1 MTAYELALFAHLVGV
16 VTLFAAIALVQT
28 AGARLRRAAKVQ
40 HVRLWVDLTRTA
52 APLFP
57 VALLT
62 VLASGL
68 FMAADFWSFTTPWV
82 VVAIAGVIVMG
93 GIGGSVQG
101 RYFAAIGRTARA
113 TEDGPVPQSLSEL
126 IAAPALWVSVAA
138 PDVGT
143 LGILWTMAIKP
154 GWTGS
159 IVAVAG
165 MAMLG
170 AIVGYIL
177 SNRRRQSTI
186 TAHSADPRNP
196 IPP

>member
-57 VALLT
+57 VALLM

-93 GIGGSVQG
+93 GIGGSAQG

-170 AIVGYIL
+170 AIAGYIV
-177 SNRRRQSTI
+177 SSRRRQSTM
-186 TAHSADPRNP
+186 TAHSAEPRNP

>member
-1 MTAYELALFAHLVGV
+1 MTAYEIALFTHLLGV
-16 VTLFAAIALVQT
+16 VTLFAAIALVET
-28 AGARLRRAAKVQ
+28 AGARLRRAGNVQ

-62 VLASGL
+62 VLGSGL
-68 FMAADFWSFTTPWV
+68 FMAADSWTFTTPWV

-101 RYFAAIGRTARA
+101 RHFAAIGRTARA
-113 TEDGPVPQSLSEL
+113 TEDGPVPQHLSEL
-126 IAAPALWVSVAA
+126 IAAPAVWVSVAA

-170 AIVGYIL
+170 AIAGYNL
-177 SNRRRQSTI
+177 GSRRRQSTI
-186 TAHSADPRNP
+186 TAHFSRSTSKEWR
-196 IPP
+196 

>member
-1 MTAYELALFAHLVGV
+1 MTAYELALFTHMLGV
-16 VTLFAAIALVQT
+16 VTLFAAIALVET
-28 AGARLRRAAKVQ
+28 AGARLRRAGNVQ
-40 HVRLWVDLTRTA
+40 HVRLWIDRTRGA

-62 VLASGL
+62 VLGSGL
-68 FMAADFWSFTTPWV
+68 FMAADSWTFTTPWV

-101 RYFAAIGRTARA
+101 RYFAAIGRTSRA
-113 TEDGPVPQSLSEL
+113 TEDGPVPQRLSEL
-126 IAAPALWVSVAA
+126 IAAPAVWMSVAA
-138 PDVGT
+138 PDVGA

-170 AIVGYIL
+170 AIAGYTL
-177 SNRRRQSTI
+177 SSRRRQST
-186 TAHSADPRNP
+186 TAAHFATPAS
-196 IPP
+196 

>member
-1 MTAYELALFAHLVGV
+1 
-16 VTLFAAIALVQT
+16 
-28 AGARLRRAAKVQ
+28 
-40 HVRLWVDLTRTA
+40 
-52 APLFP
+52 
-57 VALLT
+57 VALLI
-62 VLASGL
+62 VPASGL

-82 VVAIAGVIVMG
+82 VVAITGVVVMG

-101 RYFAAIGRTARA
+101 RYFAAISRTARA
-113 TEDGPVPQSLSEL
+113 TEAGPVPLSLSEL

-143 LGILWTMAIKP
+143 VGILWTMAIKP

-170 AIVGYIL
+170 AIAGYIV
-177 SNRRRQSTI
+177 SSRRRQSTI
-186 TAHSADPRNP
+186 TTHSAEPRNP

>member
-1 MTAYELALFAHLVGV
+1 MTAYELALFTHLLGV
-16 VTLFAAIALVQT
+16 VTLFAAIALVET
-28 AGARLRRAAKVQ
+28 AGARLRRAANVQ

-62 VLASGL
+62 VLGSGL
-68 FMAADFWSFTTPWV
+68 FMAADSWTFTTPWV
-82 VVAIAGVIVMG
+82 VVAIAGLIVMG
-93 GIGGSVQG
+93 GIGVSVQG
-101 RYFAAIGRTARA
+101 RYFAAIGKTSRA
-113 TEDGPVPQSLSEL
+113 TEDGPVPQRLNEL
-126 IAAPALWVSVAA
+126 IAAPAVWVSVAA
-138 PDVGT
+138 PDAGA

-170 AIVGYIL
+170 AIAGYTRG
-177 SNRRRQSTI
+177 SRRRQST
-186 TAHSADPRNP
+186 TEAHFAKPGS
-196 IPP
+196 

>member
-1 MTAYELALFAHLVGV
+1 MTAYELALFSHLLGV
-16 VTLFAAIALVQT
+16 VTLFAAIALVET
-28 AGARLRRAAKVQ
+28 AGARLRRAANVQ

-62 VLASGL
+62 VLGSGL
-68 FMAADFWSFTTPWV
+68 FMAADSWTFTTPWV
-82 VVAIAGVIVMG
+82 VVAIAGVIIMG

-101 RYFAAIGRTARA
+101 RYFATIGRTSRA
-113 TEDGPVPQSLSEL
+113 TEDGPVPQRLSEF
-126 IAAPALWVSVAA
+126 IAAPAVWVSVAA
-138 PDVGT
+138 LDVGA

-159 IVAVAG
+159 IVAVTG

-170 AIVGYIL
+170 AIAGYTL
-177 SNRRRQSTI
+177 SSRQRQST
-186 TAHSADPRNP
+186 TAAHFANP
-196 IPP
+196 GS

>member
-1 MTAYELALFAHLVGV
+1 MTAYELALFTHLLGV
-16 VTLFAAIALVQT
+16 VTLFAAIALVET
-28 AGARLRRAAKVQ
+28 AGARLRRAANVQ

-62 VLASGL
+62 VLGSGL
-68 FMAADFWSFTTPWV
+68 FMTADSWTFTTPWV
-82 VVAIAGVIVMG
+82 VVAIAGLIVMG

-101 RYFAAIGRTARA
+101 RYFAAIGKTSRA
-113 TEDGPVPQSLSEL
+113 TEDGPVPQRLSEL
-126 IAAPALWVSVAA
+126 IAAPAVWVSVAA
-138 PDVGT
+138 PDAGA
-143 LGILWTMAIKP
+143 LGILWTMATKP

-170 AIVGYIL
+170 AIAGYTL
-177 SNRRRQSTI
+177 SSRRRQASTN
-186 TAHSADPRNP
+186 AHFAKPGS
-196 IPP
+196 

>member
-1 MTAYELALFAHLVGV
+1 MTAYELALFTHLLGV
-16 VTLFAAIALVQT
+16 VTLFAAIALVET
-28 AGARLRRAAKVQ
+28 AGARLRRAGNVQ

-62 VLASGL
+62 VLGSGL
-68 FMAADFWSFTTPWV
+68 FMTADSWTFTAPWV
-82 VVAIAGVIVMG
+82 VVAIAGLIVMG

-101 RYFAAIGRTARA
+101 RYFAAIGKTSRA
-113 TEDGPVPQSLSEL
+113 TEDGPVPQRLSEL
-126 IAAPALWVSVAA
+126 IAAPAVWVSVAA
-138 PDVGT
+138 QDAGA

-170 AIVGYIL
+170 AIAGYTL
-177 SNRRRQSTI
+177 SSRRRQST
-186 TAHSADPRNP
+186 TAAHFANP
-196 IPP
+196 AS

>member
-1 MTAYELALFAHLVGV
+1 MTVYEFALFTHLLGV
-16 VTLFAAIALVQT
+16 VTLFAAIALVET
-28 AGARLRRAAKVQ
+28 AGARLRRAANVQ

-62 VLASGL
+62 VLGSGL
-68 FMAADFWSFTTPWV
+68 FMTADSWTFTTPWV
-82 VVAIAGVIVMG
+82 VVAIAGLIVMG

-101 RYFAAIGRTARA
+101 RYFAAIGKTSRA
-113 TEDGPVPQSLSEL
+113 TEDGPVPQRLSEL
-126 IAAPALWVSVAA
+126 IAAPAVWVSVAA
-138 PDVGT
+138 PDAGA
-143 LGILWTMAIKP
+143 LGILWTMATKP

-170 AIVGYIL
+170 AIAGYTL
-177 SNRRRQSTI
+177 SSRRRQST
-186 TAHSADPRNP
+186 TAAHIANP
-196 IPP
+196 GS

>member
-1 MTAYELALFAHLVGV
+1 MTTYEFALFAQLLGV
-16 VTLFAAIALVQT
+16 VTLFAAIALVEA
-28 AGARLRRAAKVQ
+28 AGTRLRRAANVE
-40 HVRLWVDLTRTA
+40 HVRLWVDLTRSA

-57 VALLT
+57 VALLM

-68 FMAADFWSFTTPWV
+68 FMAADSWTFTTPWV
-82 VVAIAGVIVMG
+82 VVAIAGVVVMG

-101 RYFAAIGRTARA
+101 RYFAAISRTARA
-113 TEDGPVPQSLSEL
+113 TEDGPVRQPLSEL
-126 IAAPALWVSVAA
+126 IASPALWISVAA

-165 MAMLG
+165 MAVLG
-170 AIVGYIL
+170 AIAGYTL
-177 SNRRRQSTI
+177 SSRRRQSTI
-186 TAHSADPRNP
+186 SAHSARPGS
-196 IPP
+196 

>member
-1 MTAYELALFAHLVGV
+1 MTAYEFALFAHLLGV
-16 VTLFAAIALVQT
+16 VTLFAAIALVEA
-28 AGARLRRAAKVQ
+28 AGARLRRSADVQ

-62 VLASGL
+62 VLGSGL
-68 FMAADFWSFTTPWV
+68 FMAANSWTFTTPWV
-82 VVAIAGVIVMG
+82 VVALAGVVVMG

-101 RYFAAIGRTARA
+101 RYFAAISRTARA
-113 TEDGPVPQSLSEL
+113 TDGGPVPQPLSDL
-126 IAAPALWVSVAA
+126 IAAPALWISVAA

-170 AIVGYIL
+170 VIAGYTL
-177 SNRRRQSTI
+177 SSRRRQSTI
-186 TAHSADPRNP
+186 TAHSAKQSS
-196 IPP
+196 

>member
-1 MTAYELALFAHLVGV
+1 MTAYEFALFAHLLGV
-16 VTLFAAIALVQT
+16 VTLFAAIALVEA
-28 AGARLRRAAKVQ
+28 AGARLRRSADVQ

-62 VLASGL
+62 VLGSGL
-68 FMAADFWSFTTPWV
+68 FMAADSWTFTTPWV
-82 VVAIAGVIVMG
+82 VVAIAGVVVMG

-101 RYFAAIGRTARA
+101 RYFAAISRTARA
-113 TEDGPVPQSLSEL
+113 AEDSSVPQPLSEL
-126 IAAPALWVSVAA
+126 IAAPALWISVAA

-143 LGILWTMAIKP
+143 FGILWTMAIKP

-170 AIVGYIL
+170 VIAGYTL
-177 SNRRRQSTI
+177 SSRRRQSTI
-186 TAHSADPRNP
+186 TAQSAKQSS
-196 IPP
+196 